1 MLQKFIILIGSIL
14 FLTATVVAGEPEKS
28 YQTATVLHK
37 QDTTGPSTQF
47 VYSEDQRIIVIAA
60 SGCKSTCIK
69 TKNACAA
76 NCNSGVRVNKCKG
89 SCKSVYRSC
98 MRSCN

>member
-1 MLQKFIILIGSIL
+1 MLQKIVILIGSIL

-28 YQTATVLHK
+28 YQTATALHK

-69 TKNACAA
+69 TKNSCIGK
-76 NCNSGVRVNKCKG
+76 CSGGVRVKKCRNDCL
-89 SCKSVYRSC
+89 SIYRSC